1 MWEDLSIAAAIVLG
15 SVLAVLA
22 LYLCMRVMGKAWYRS
37 KREEEGAERRR
48 TNDNLKNDRGGN
60 SYGKG

>member
-48 TNDNLKNDRGGN
+48 TNNNLKNNRGGN